1 MRRKNTI
8 LFNDGAKMKS
18 YASTIIKFSVIFLFS
33 ISFHT
38 FAGSH
43 GKIKGNVIDKATGE
57 SIPGVNVLVL
67 GTTLGAAADVNGDYF
82 IFQVPPGE
90 YELKFSMIGYQSI
103 TFKNVKVMVD
113 LTTTINAE
121 LQEQTI
127 ELQEEVIV
135 SAKRQVVQKDVTS
148 SIQILGF
155 ENMEAYPVISA
166 IDAVVLQTGVFLDPI
181 PVVGGLGSAGK
192 GETRYSIRGGEQ
204 IQIAWYLDGT
214 RTSTLVIGRVDWGS
228 AFTNVNIN
236 SVQEI
241 QVNTGG
247 FPAEYGNVQ
256 AAIINTITRSGT
268 DDYHGSVEYIYGIPG
283 QHHFG
288 NNLYDQNIYYKEVNG
303 VSQIDSQRTHLEII
317 DNTLPDGT
325 LDPDWWTP
333 YRQNQVYDYTTVPD
347 HTLYLSFS
355 GPIPFV
361 SIDGLPIRFFL
372 SSKFDQKAYVLPHP
386 RDSRD
391 SENFFAKFNYDRP
404 GMSLKLGGFYDHDAH
419 TTLQENG
426 DFTNQAK
433 YYRGWGTAIDKY
445 SYAANLQWTHVLN
458 PLLFYELKLSS
469 FFVNF
474 KETTSEFFVEGES
487 ENPTLFGF
495 QRYNGYENEP
505 FDQYT
510 NSLDGDYLTGDL
522 SLVGSLNWQV
532 DKANLIKSGFEFRH
546 NTYDERKNLRYPS
559 FTSEPQYW
567 ISKGLGESFNP
578 LQISFYLQDKMEF
591 ESMVLNIGVRYD
603 YFNPALNWF
612 DQTNLFN
619 PSIDPLYDPEAD
631 PDGDFIDDN
640 GRIKYSYDNVLAKPR
655 SGVRSYHFV
664 SPRIGVSFPIT
675 ENTLLHFNYGH
686 YVQMPPVDQLYEF
699 LYFRPVYIV
708 EGMIDNNTDYFPST
722 DGDPER
728 VVAYTTEPLKPG
740 KTIMFEV
747 GVKHNFWDFAVLD
760 VTAFYKDFFDQT
772 QERIGLFD
780 HLIYGYDPF
789 RGQIT
794 PNVFYS
800 SFLTG
805 DYADSRG
812 FEITLRSLFSQ
823 NFLFDINYSFSTSN
837 QGRATPR
844 KVEID
849 QDGTTSYVWDTD
861 VNKRI
866 GIEKSFSRPH
876 IVRTNVMLSY
886 PEEWSSGIVGTI
898 FENTSISFLYQ
909 YISGQAF
916 TYLQPDDPPDT
927 YNNQRYPATQVVN
940 LRFDKLFH
948 LFGTQ
953 SLDLFIQVT
962 NLFDRKN
969 LRSYGDV
976 VFDADA
982 TKNFVEDG
990 TISTKDGAGYDIS
1003 WQTYY
1008 DRRRIWLG
1016 AQYIF

>member
-1 MRRKNTI
+1 MRRKNII
-8 LFNDGAKMKS
+8 LFNDGEKMKS
-18 YASTIIKFSVIFLFS
+18 CVSSIIKLSIILLFS

-43 GKIKGNVIDKATGE
+43 GKIKGSVIDKATGE
-57 SIPGVNVLVL
+57 PIPGVNVLVM
-67 GTTLGAAADVNGDYF
+67 GSTLGAAADVNGDYF

-103 TFKNVKVMVD
+103 TFKNVKVMAD
-113 LTTTINAE
+113 LTTTIDTE
-121 LQEQTI
+121 LQDQTI
-127 ELQEEVIV
+127 ELEEQVIV
-135 SAKRQVVQKDVTS
+135 SAKRQVVRKDITS
-148 SIQILGF
+148 SIQILDL
-155 ENMEAYPVISA
+155 ENLEAYPVISA
-166 IDAVVLQTGVFLDPI
+166 IDAVVLQTGVYLDPI
-181 PVVGGLGSAGK
+181 PVAGGLGSAGK
-192 GETRYSIRGGEQ
+192 GEIRYSIRGGEQ

-214 RTSTLVIGRVDWGS
+214 RTSTLVAGRVDWGS

-256 AAIINTITRSGT
+256 AAIINTVTRSGT

-288 NNLYDQNIYYKEVNG
+288 NYLFDQSTQKEF
-303 VSQIDSQRTHLEII
+303 I
-317 DNTLPDGT
+317 DNTLPDGS
-325 LDPDWWTP
+325 LDPNWWTP
-333 YRQNQVYDYTTVPD
+333 FRQNQVYDYTTIPD
-347 HTLYLSFS
+347 NTLYLSFN

-361 SIDGLPIRFFL
+361 LIDGLPIRFFL
-372 SSKFDQKAYVLPHP
+372 SSKIDQKAYVLPHP
-386 RDSRD
+386 RDSRN
-391 SENFFAKFNYDRP
+391 SENFFAKFSYDRP
-404 GMSLKLGGFYDHDAH
+404 GMSLRLGGFYDHDAH

-433 YYRGWGTAIDKY
+433 FYRGWGSVTDKY
-445 SYAANLQWTHVLN
+445 TYEANLQWTHVLN
-458 PLLFYELKLSS
+458 PRLFYDLKLSS

-474 KETTSEFFVEGES
+474 IEGTSEHFVEGKS

-495 QRYNGYENEP
+495 QRYDGFENEP

-510 NSLDGDYLTGDL
+510 PSLQGDYFTGDV
-522 SLVGSLNWQV
+522 SLVGSLNWQI
-532 DKANLIKSGFEFRH
+532 DNANLIKSGFELRY
-546 NTYDERKNLRYPS
+546 NTYDERKNYRFPS
-559 FTSEPQYW
+559 FTSDPQYW
-567 ISKGLGESFNP
+567 INKGLGESFNP
-578 LQISFYLQDKMEF
+578 LQISVYLQDKMEF
-591 ESMVLNIGVRYD
+591 ESMVLNIGVRFD
-603 YFNPALNWF
+603 YFNPNINWF

-619 PSIDPLYDPEAD
+619 PSIDPLYDPSAD
-631 PDGDFIDDN
+631 PDGNFIDSS
-640 GRIKYSYDNVLAKPR
+640 GRFKYSFDNVLAQPR
-655 SGVRSYHFV
+655 SSARSYNFI

-686 YVQMPPVDQLYEF
+686 YIQMPPVDQLYEF
-699 LYFRPVYIV
+699 IYFRPVYIV
-708 EGMIDNNTDYFPST
+708 EGMIENNTDYFPST

-780 HLIYGYDPF
+780 HFVHGYDPF
-789 RGQIT
+789 RGEIT

-800 SFLTG
+800 AYLTG
-805 DYADSRG
+805 DYADARG
-812 FEITLRSLFSQ
+812 FETTLRSLFSR
-823 NFLFDINYSFSTSN
+823 NFLFDINYSFSTST
-837 QGRATPR
+837 QGRSTPR
-844 KVEID
+844 RVFID
-849 QDGTTSYVWDTD
+849 QDGTTTYEWDIQ

-876 IVRTNVMLSY
+876 IVRANFMLSY
-886 PEEWSSGIVGTI
+886 PENWNSGIAGTI

-927 YNNQRYPATQVVN
+927 YNNHRFPATQFVN
-940 LRFDKLFH
+940 LRFDKLFN

-953 SLDLFIQVT
+953 TLDLFIQVT
-962 NLFDRKN
+962 NLFDKKN

-976 VFDADA
+976 IFDAEA
-982 TKNFVEDG
+982 TKKFVEEG
-990 TISTKDGAGYDIS
+990 IISTVDGAGYDIS

-1016 AQYIF
+1016 AKYNF

>member
-1 MRRKNTI
+1 
-8 LFNDGAKMKS
+8 MKS
-18 YASTIIKFSVIFLFS
+18 YASTIIKLSVILLLS

-43 GKIKGNVIDKATGE
+43 GKITGKVIEKATGE
-57 SIPGVNVLVL
+57 SIPGVNVLVV
-67 GTTLGAAADVNGDYF
+67 GTTLGAATDINGDYF

-103 TFKNVKVMVD
+103 TFENVKVMAD
-113 LTTTINAE
+113 LTTTIDAE
-121 LQEQTI
+121 LQQKTI
-127 ELQEEVIV
+127 ELEEEVVV
-135 SAKRQVVQKDVTS
+135 SAKRQVVQKDITS
-148 SIQILGF
+148 SIQILGI
-155 ENMEAYPVISA
+155 ENMEAYPVISTL
-166 IDAVVLQTGVFLDPI
+166 DAVVLQTGVFLDPI
-181 PVVGGLGSAGK
+181 PVAGGLGSAGK
-192 GETRYSIRGGEQ
+192 GEIRYSVRGGEQ

-214 RTSTLVIGRVDWGS
+214 RTSTLVAGRVDWGS
-228 AFTNVNIN
+228 AFTNVNSN

-247 FPAEYGNVQ
+247 FTAEYGNVQ
-256 AAIINTITRSGT
+256 AAIINTITKSGT
-268 DDYHGSVEYIYGIPG
+268 ENYHGSIEYIYGFPG

-288 NNLYDQNIYYKEVNG
+288 NYLYDQNIYYKEVNG
-303 VSQIDSQRTHLEII
+303 VTQIDSQRTQLEII

-333 YRQNQVYDYTTVPD
+333 YRQNQVYDYRKIPD
-347 HTLYLSFS
+347 HTLYLSFG
-355 GPIPFV
+355 GPVPFV

-391 SENFFAKFNYDRP
+391 GENLFAKFNYDSP

-433 YYRGWGTAIDKY
+433 YDRGWGTVIDKY
-445 SYAANLQWTHVLN
+445 SYEANLQLTHVLN
-458 PLLFYELKLSS
+458 PYLFYEVKLSS

-474 KETTSEFFVEGES
+474 VETTSKYFVEGKS

-495 QRYNGYENEP
+495 QRYDGYENEP
-505 FDQYT
+505 FDKYT
-510 NSLDGDYLTGDL
+510 FAIDGDYITGDI

-532 DKANLIKSGFEFRH
+532 DKSNLIKSGFEFRY

-559 FTSEPQYW
+559 FTTEPQYW
-567 ISKGLGESFNP
+567 INRGLGENFNP
-578 LQISFYLQDKMEF
+578 LQLSFYLQDKMEF
-591 ESMVLNIGVRYD
+591 ESMILNIGVRFD
-603 YFNPALNWF
+603 YFNPDLNWF

-619 PSIDPLYDPEAD
+619 PSIDPLYDPDLD

-640 GRIKYSYDNVLAKPR
+640 GRYKYSFDNVLAKPR
-655 SGVRSYHFV
+655 SAAKSYHFV
-664 SPRIGVSFPIT
+664 SPRIGISFPIT

-686 YVQMPPVDQLYEF
+686 YVQMPPIDQLYEF
-699 LYFRPVYIV
+699 IYFRPVYII
-708 EGMIDNNTDYFPST
+708 EGMMENNTNYFPST

-789 RGQIT
+789 RDDIT

-805 DYADSRG
+805 DYADARG

-844 KVEID
+844 TVRID
-849 QDGTTSYVWDTD
+849 KDGTTTYGWDTD
-861 VNKRI
+861 VNKRS

-876 IVRTNVMLSY
+876 IVRANFMLSY
-886 PEEWSSGIVGTI
+886 PEQWSSGIVGTI
-898 FENTSISFLYQ
+898 FENTSVSILYQ
-909 YISGQAF
+909 YVSGQAF
-916 TYLQPDDPPDT
+916 TYLQPDDPPDS

-940 LRFDKLFH
+940 LRFDKTFNLFSTH
-948 LFGTQ
+948 
-953 SLDLFIQVT
+953 SLNLFIQVT

-976 VFDADA
+976 IYDAQA
-982 TKNFVEDG
+982 TKKFVEQG
-990 TISTKDGAGYDIS
+990 IISTKDGAGYDIS

-1016 AQYIF
+1016 ARYIF